1 MGPSWFL
8 FLYIVVAAMTQK
20 IGMIVVTVGV
30 IATLANAP
38 ETAGSLVTTAG
49 LLLREAVDAVAD
61 LVNAIDR

>member
-1 MGPSWFL
+1 
-8 FLYIVVAAMTQK
+8 MTQK
-20 IGMIVVTVGV
+20 IGMVVVTVGV